1 MNPES
6 VFENAMA
13 ESRNAVKVCV
23 NEAAAIDDVAAR
35 VAKSHARVNESKVA
49 LNQLRQAAAECP
61 EAAAEDRYKALTA
74 SSEKHLSA
82 CIEDYELSQEV
93 LVDMKSKAKQTYERV
108 SNGLKSLDELC
119 LNDHHHADVDAL
131 LAEITACK
139 AALPT

>member
-6 VFENAMA
+6 VFENALA

-35 VAKSHARVNESKVA
+35 VAKSHDRVNESKVA
-49 LNQLRQAAAECP
+49 LNQLRQAAAEYP

-82 CIEDYELSQEV
+82 CIEDYELSQAV
-93 LVDMKSKAKQTYERV
+93 LVDMKSKAKQTYELV

-119 LNDHHHADVDAL
+119 LNDQHHTDVDAL